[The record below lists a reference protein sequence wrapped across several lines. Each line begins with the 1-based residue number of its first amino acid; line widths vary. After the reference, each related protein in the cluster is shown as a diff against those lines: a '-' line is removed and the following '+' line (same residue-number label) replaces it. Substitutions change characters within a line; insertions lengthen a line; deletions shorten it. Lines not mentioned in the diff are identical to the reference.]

1 MGTRCNVR
9 HWLTP
14 GSDRNSPSRDG
25 TKCIAVMPSSRNR
38 AVRYPMSV
46 SPPGRGITIRA
57 PQASVPKISAI
68 ETSKLGEATCSSRSV
83 SSTSYSPLNQTK
95 YSATG
100 RCGTATPLG
109 NPVVPDV

>member
-1 MGTRCNVR
+1 MHCRDALVAQQGGEISNV
-9 HWLTP
+9 
-14 GSDRNSPSRDG
+14 GES
-25 TKCIAVMPSSRNR
+25 
-38 AVRYPMSV
+38 
-46 SPPGRGITIRA
+46 PGRGITIRA